1 MKSSFSPACF
11 PVRVSHCLWVGCVKE
26 HEPVN
31 VYHTGEMLS
40 FWLCNDYHPV
50 LSHWCKWCTIIQWLK
65 ARYLQKKKKKLLLI
79 IYCLKIEKKHFVVLL
94 WLLRVFYLFLNG
106 NCYRVLLC
114 FQMVHFVG
122 MPVMCSDVLQNS
134 MHGVCSSI
142 KTRNWYPVIKGYVV
156 VFQTTPPLCSLGHA
170 ESTFS

>member
-65 ARYLQKKKKKLLLI
+65 ARYLQKKKKKTTANYLLFKNWEETLCCVVMASTCFLLVSEWKLLQSFI
-79 IYCLKIEKKHFVVLL
+79 MFPNGALCGNACYVQWRVAEFYAWSLFKH
-94 WLLRVFYLFLNG
+94 
-106 NCYRVLLC
+106 
-114 FQMVHFVG
+114 
-122 MPVMCSDVLQNS
+122 QN
-134 MHGVCSSI
+134 
-142 KTRNWYPVIKGYVV
+142 T
-156 VFQTTPPLCSLGHA
+156 
-170 ESTFS
+170 